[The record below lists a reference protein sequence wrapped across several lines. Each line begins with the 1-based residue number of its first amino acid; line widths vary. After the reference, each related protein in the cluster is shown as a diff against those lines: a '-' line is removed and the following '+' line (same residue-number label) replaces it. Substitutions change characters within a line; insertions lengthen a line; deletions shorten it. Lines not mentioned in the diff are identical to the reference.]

1 MAEVSLFERLNE
13 KIVGHS
19 YFDIML
25 YNDIV
30 STYEDDKK
38 KKPDEQDKE
47 GQGISVNDSLDS
59 LISIYDKLFGFGF
72 SLSGYQ
78 FIGLVLEKTIVDNT
92 NQYAPFAYFLLA
104 IGFLISLY
112 GSMSS
117 FFILEFLTSIKN
129 EEPEFIVHSVQR
141 YKTIFK
147 GCSEALLYVD
157 CILFLIPINILIY
170 NVLSDTYGLIFNI
183 MSGVLFLLGL
193 IFSYCIIIAKQE
205 FDTDTTPIKR
215 RIYNKKKTEGK
226 RCCN

>member
-1 MAEVSLFERLNE
+1 MTLFDRLND
-13 KIVGHS
+13 KITGHS
-19 YFDIML
+19 YFDIMI
-25 YNDIV
+25 YNDIIT
-30 STYEDDKK
+30 TYDNDKK
-38 KKPDEQDKE
+38 KKPEEQDTE
-47 GQGISVNDSLDS
+47 GQGILIKDSLDD

-92 NQYAPFAYFLLA
+92 NQYAPLAYFLLA
-104 IGFLISLY
+104 IGFLISLF

-141 YKTIFK
+141 YKTLFK
-147 GCSEALLYVD
+147 SFSEALLYAD

-170 NVLSDTYGLIFNI
+170 NVLNDMYGLIFNI
-183 MSGVLFLLGL
+183 LSGILFLLGL

-205 FDTDTTPIKR
+205 FAGNNIKR
-215 RIYNKKKTEGK
+215 RIYKKISKDESM
-226 RCCN
+226 